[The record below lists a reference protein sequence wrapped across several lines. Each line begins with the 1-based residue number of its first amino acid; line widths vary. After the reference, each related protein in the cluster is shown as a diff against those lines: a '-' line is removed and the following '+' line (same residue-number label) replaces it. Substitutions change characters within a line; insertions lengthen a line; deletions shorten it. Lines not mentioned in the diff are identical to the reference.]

1 MESRT
6 TQSDILTP
14 IGVSEKMRRY
24 PVHSSDRRQLESVPW
39 AMLEEHAYQVESNHG
54 QTLERLAER
63 GGLGLTEIVA
73 AVEGKRLRDVRGMSE
88 DSALERV
95 RELVFDWERRNS
107 GPYSPGYA
115 AAVAD
120 IREML
125 AELSSLCDPAE
136 GSGAFDYV
144 LDKIA
149 HGKHV
154 GLAKKNGA

>member
-1 MESRT
+1 
-6 TQSDILTP
+6 
-14 IGVSEKMRRY
+14 
-24 PVHSSDRRQLESVPW
+24 
-39 AMLEEHAYQVESNHG
+39 MLSEHAYQVESNHG

-73 AVEGKRLRDVRGMSE
+73 AVEGKRLRDVRGMS
-88 DSALERV
+88 DDAALKRV
-95 RELVFDWERRNS
+95 RELVFDWERRHS
-107 GPYSPGYA
+107 GPDSPGYA
-115 AAVAD
+115 AAVED

-125 AELSSLCDPAE
+125 AELSGLCDPADE